1 MEMLEERCTFGP
13 QLKKKFKNWFSED
26 IVKINLDTRHST
38 AQTASQK
45 DEIGDLESAQNGAGN

>member
-1 MEMLEERCTFGP
+1 MWRFGP
-13 QLKKKFKNWFSED
+13 QLVEKLKIRSPQD

-45 DEIGDLESAQNGAGN
+45 DEIGDLESGQNRAGN